1 MEIIGVIMSLENYT
15 ILLLDKIWIFIYI
28 FSELIEDMK
37 TIVITEYIGLE
48 PEFLS
53 KNMLKPKIL
62 ESIDE
67 KFFGKCHSK
76 YGFIIKIF
84 KDTVIILENYI
95 SSIDNNVNFKVEFN
109 AQIIL
114 PEVGQVIK
122 CKVDMIFNHGIF
134 ASIHNLK
141 LLVPKTQLSKYEFTT
156 NVDNNPIYK

>member
-1 MEIIGVIMSLENYT
+1 
-15 ILLLDKIWIFIYI
+15 
-28 FSELIEDMK
+28 MK
-37 TIVITEYIGLE
+37 TIVITEYVGLE

-67 KFFGKCHSK
+67 KFLGKCHSK

-156 NVDNNPIYK
+156 NVDNNPIYKSAKRKIEKDNEIECKINAVRYDKKQYSCIGELN